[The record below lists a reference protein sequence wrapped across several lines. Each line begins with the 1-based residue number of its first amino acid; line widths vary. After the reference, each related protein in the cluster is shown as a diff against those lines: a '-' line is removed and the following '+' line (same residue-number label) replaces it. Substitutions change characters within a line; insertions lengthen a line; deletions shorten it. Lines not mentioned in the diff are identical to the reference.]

1 VHTLPAAILKYIYKE
16 KSKLGCLM
24 KFHSDVMI
32 FECCRPWTKSENKK
46 ERIKKKKHNDNNRFL
61 KNAKT

>member
-46 ERIKKKKHNDNNRFL
+46 EKRKKE
-61 KNAKT
+61 KT